1 MRMFC
6 IKIKRRYFTGDG
18 ENSRGVDY
26 DYYNDDTIGQQGEA
40 CCCEHSNKP
49 SDSSRLLSPL
59 Q

>member
-1 MRMFC
+1 MFC